1 MPKNKHLTDYERG
14 LLEKLLHDRIP
25 LREIAARLDKHRT
38 TIWREVKARSVASD
52 KGAYGR
58 ITNRCVHRANCS
70 LSQLCGDR
78 PDCLRRCASCRLCNG
93 RCRKFEEQICARLSE
108 EPFVCNGCPDE
119 RTCTLR
125 KRYYVRESAQRQ
137 YRRTLSESRAGAD
150 ATDEELAA
158 MDALLVPLSAR
169 GQSIHHI
176 IVNNAASFTV
186 AERTVY
192 RYVGQRVLALK
203 RGDMPR
209 ACRLRPRKSKPR
221 QHKVDPKCRLGRT
234 YEDYCRFLLENPGTH
249 AAELDTVEGRKGGKV
264 ITTLRLRD
272 CGLLLAFLQDRKDA
286 ASAAAFVNW
295 LWLRLGPDLFRAVFP
310 VILTDNG
317 SEFSDPEAIEKAP
330 DGSPRTRLFYCDPGA
345 SNQKGAVE
353 REHVELRRVLEKGT
367 SFDGL
372 TQRLL
377 NLVLCHVNS
386 YCRPARGDKSPI
398 EVFEFIYGKGVA
410 ARLGL
415 RRIPANEVTL
425 THLLLETELPE
436 E

>member
-1 MPKNKHLTDYERG
+1 MTRNKHLSDYDRG
-14 LLEKLLHDRIP
+14 FIEQLLHARTPI
-25 LREIAARLDKHRT
+25 REIAARLGKHRT
-38 TIWREVKARSVASD
+38 TIWREIKARSVVSD

-58 ITNRCVHRANCS
+58 ITNRCVHRRDCQ
-70 LSQLCGDR
+70 LSQLCRDR
-78 PDCLRRCASCRLCNG
+78 PDCLRRCASCSRCNAVCG
-93 RCRKFEEQICARLSE
+93 KFEEERCARLGE

-119 RTCTLR
+119 RRCTLR
-125 KRYYVRESAQRQ
+125 KRYYVRDAAQRQ
-137 YRRTLSESRAGAD
+137 YRRVLSESRAGAD
-150 ATDEELAA
+150 ATDEELAT
-158 MDALLVPLSAR
+158 MDALLVPLSAK
-169 GQSIHHI
+169 GQSIHHV

-192 RYVGQRVLALK
+192 RYVSKRILALK

-221 QHKVDPKCRLGRT
+221 QHKVDAKCRQGRT
-234 YEDYCRFLLENPGTH
+234 YGDYCRFLVDNPGVH

-264 ITTLRLRD
+264 VTTLRLRD

-286 ASAAAFVNW
+286 ASVTALFND
-295 LWLRLGPDLFRAVFP
+295 LWIRLGPDLFRALFP

-317 SEFSDPEAIEKAP
+317 TEFSDPSSIETAP
-330 DGSPRTRLFYCDPGA
+330 DGTPRTKVFYCDPGA
-345 SNQKGAVE
+345 SNQKGAIE

-372 TQRLL
+372 TQRRLD
-377 NLVLCHVNS
+377 LVLCHVNS
-386 YCRPARGDKSPI
+386 YSRPARGDKSPV
-398 EVFEFIYGKGVA
+398 EVFEFIYGEGVA

-425 THLLLETELPE
+425 TRKLLEVELPE
-436 E
+436 

>member
-38 TIWREVKARSVASD
+38 TIWREIRARSVASD

-58 ITNRCVHRANCS
+58 ITNRCVHRRDCT
-70 LSQLCGDR
+70 LLQLCADK
-78 PDCLRRCASCRLCNG
+78 PDCLRRYASCHLCNA
-93 RCRKFEEQICARLSE
+93 RCPKFEEERCARLAE

-119 RTCTLR
+119 RRCTLR
-125 KRYYVRESAQRQ
+125 KRHYVREAAQRQ
-137 YRRTLSESRAGAD
+137 YRRVLAESRSGAD
-150 ATDEELAA
+150 ATDEDIAA

-176 IVNNAASFTV
+176 VVNNAASFTV

-192 RYVGQRVLALK
+192 RYVEQRALALR

-221 QHKVDPKCRLGRT
+221 QHKVDPKCRQGRS
-234 YEDYCRFLLENPGTH
+234 YGDYCRFLLENPGTH
-249 AAELDTVEGRKGGKV
+249 AAELDSVE
-264 ITTLRLRD
+264 
-272 CGLLLAFLQDRKDA
+272 DRKDA
-286 ASAAAFVNW
+286 ASVAAFFNS
-295 LWLRLGPDLFRAVFP
+295 LWERLGPGLFRAMFP
-310 VILTDNG
+310 AILTDNG

-330 DGSPRTRLFYCDPGA
+330 DGSPRTRLFYCDPCA
-345 SNQKGAVE
+345 SNQKGAIE
-353 REHVELRRVLEKGT
+353 REHVDLRRVLEKGT

-377 NLVLCHVNS
+377 DLVLCHVNS

-398 EVFEFIYGKGVA
+398 EVFEFIYVEGVA

-425 THLLLETELPE
+425 TRLLLETELPE